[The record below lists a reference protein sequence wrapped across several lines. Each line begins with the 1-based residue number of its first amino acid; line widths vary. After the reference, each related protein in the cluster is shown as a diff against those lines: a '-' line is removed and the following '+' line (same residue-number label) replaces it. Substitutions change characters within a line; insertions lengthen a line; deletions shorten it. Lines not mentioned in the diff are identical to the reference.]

1 MTHTPHEL
9 AADFPELAGK
19 IEALNAADPHFA
31 RLAGDYHALN
41 REIHRVETNIEPAS
55 DARQADLRRR
65 RMTLKDELYARL
77 RAAV

>member
-19 IEALNAADPHFA
+19 IEALKAADPHFA